1 MPVTR
6 LFCRVISNRW
16 VILSIQIYI
25 KVSVKHVCS
34 MRVNFGKFLIFHL
47 LCEVRKLWDYP
58 DVFNVLCFL
67 SRSKLAIF
75 SHIDCNEVTL
85 SEMELSLELWSII
98 AKWHRGGFE
107 NFIST
112 PKTSH
117 NYRIYIH
124 EFLYIYKFTNE
135 FLLLELNS

>member
-1 MPVTR
+1 MNYTWWFIGKYFEFWWR
-6 LFCRVISNRW
+6 FIR
-16 VILSIQIYI
+16 IYI

-75 SHIDCNEVTL
+75 SHTVCNEVTL
-85 SEMELSLELWSII
+85 SEIGLSLELWSII
-98 AKWHRGGFE
+98 EKWHRGCFE

-112 PKTSH
+112 PKTNH
-117 NYRIYIH
+117 NYR
-124 EFLYIYKFTNE
+124 EVTATR
-135 FLLLELNS
+135 LEPRTT